1 MKDFNKGRRKLKIGI
16 TAAVILLAP
25 VIILSLQIRGITVT
39 GNKQYTSEQIVDILF
54 KDGWDRNAIIC
65 FYKDRFIKH
74 EQIPFVEDYK
84 IVFQSPVKV
93 EVIVYEKSVVGYV
106 SYMGS
111 YMYFDKDGI
120 IVESSSGKI
129 SGIPWITGLKFGH
142 IALHQ
147 PLPVENRKI
156 FDEILTLTQLLST
169 HNISVDQ
176 IQYDSGGNAT
186 LVMEDIRV
194 YLGSND
200 QMNGKISEL
209 KDQLP
214 KLKDQLPQL
223 GVKSGTLYLDTYDEA
238 ETGASYRFVPEK

>member
-1 MKDFNKGRRKLKIGI
+1 MGNIKNSITKTKIGI
-16 TAAVILLAP
+16 TAAVILLGTIAF
-25 VIILSLQIRGITVT
+25 LLLQIKDIQVT
-39 GNKQYTSEQIVDILF
+39 GNKKYTSEQIINLLF
-54 KDGWDRNAIIC
+54 KDSWDRNAIFC
-65 FYKDRFIKH
+65 LYKDRFKEH

-84 IVFQSPVKV
+84 IVFLSPVKV

-120 IVESSSGKI
+120 IVESSSGKLT
-129 SGIPWITGLKFGH
+129 GIPWITGLKFGH

-147 PLPVENRKI
+147 PLPIENGRI

-169 HNISVDQ
+169 HGIQVDQ
-176 IQYDSGGNAT
+176 IQYDSHGYGT
-186 LVMEDIRV
+186 LVMGDV
-194 YLGSND
+194 KVFLGSND

-214 KLKDQLPQL
+214 VLAGL
-223 GVKSGTLYLDTYDEA
+223 SGTLYLDTYNEA
-238 ETGASYRFVPEK
+238 ETVTSYRFLKKK